1 MNFVWNYQIKEMYL
15 RYFAWQFIGR
25 SDKDEKPWLITDL
38 NGQPVG
44 NRKLDGVDFFRYGF
58 DRIFGGIFLSLIFF
72 LPLVIT
78 TNFLSLE

>member
-25 SDKDEKPWLITDL
+25 SDKDDKPWLITDL
-38 NGQPVG
+38 NDQPVG

-58 DRIFGGIFLSLIFF
+58 PLAFLFGLIEE
-72 LPLVIT
+72 LHIT
-78 TNFLSLE
+78 SILEISILKC